1 MYAPALNLQFQD
13 TMAAAPT
20 FQLLGARLRVASL
33 SSARDFYVGVLGL
46 EPMDSMP
53 GELRLRVPEAA
64 APILV
69 LNEFPGIPAA
79 PEDAPGLFHL
89 AFLVPGRPGLAAVL
103 RRLAE
108 ARWPIAGMSD
118 HGVSEA
124 IYLADPDGNG
134 LEIYADRPR
143 AAWPRRGD
151 QLDMYTRRMDLP
163 GVLASDPDS
172 RAGGLPA
179 GTRLG
184 HVHVRVSD
192 LVQAERFYAGELG
205 LDVTVRTYPGALFFA
220 ADGYHHHIGANTWGV
235 RAGARAGPSAGLAGV
250 QAAVAGLPAARTV
263 RDSDGTRFELMPA

>member
-1 MYAPALNLQFQD
+1 
-13 TMAAAPT
+13 MAASPT

-33 SSARDFYVGVLGL
+33 ARSSDFYAGILGL
-46 EPMDSMP
+46 EPMASPP
-53 GELRLRVPEAA
+53 GELRLRVPGSA
-64 APILV
+64 APILE

-89 AFLVPGRPGLAAVL
+89 AFLVPGRPALAAVL

-108 ARWPIAGMSD
+108 AQWPIAGMSD

-134 LEIYADRPR
+134 LEIYADRPA
-143 AAWPRRGD
+143 AAWPRRGAR
-151 QLDMYTRRMDLP
+151 LDMYTRPLDLP
-163 GVLASDPDS
+163 GVLASDPAAS
-172 RAGGLPA
+172 AGGLPA

-184 HVHVRVSD
+184 HVHVRVGD

-205 LDVTVRTYPGALFFA
+205 LEVTVRTYPGALFFA

-250 QAAVAGLPAARTV
+250 RAAVAGLPAARTIL
-263 RDSDGTRFELMPA
+263 DADGIRFELEPG

>member
-1 MYAPALNLQFQD
+1 
-13 TMAAAPT
+13 MAASST
-20 FQLLGARLRVASL
+20 VQLLGARLRVASL
-33 SSARDFYVGVLGL
+33 ARSRDFYAGVLGL
-46 EPMDSMP
+46 EPMASPP
-53 GELRLRVPEAA
+53 GELQLRVPGSA

-89 AFLVPGRPGLAAVL
+89 AFLVPGRPALAAVL

-108 ARWPIAGMSD
+108 AQWPIAGMSD

-134 LEIYADRPR
+134 LEIYSDRPT
-143 AAWPRRGD
+143 AAWPRRGAR
-151 QLDMYTRRMDLP
+151 LDMYTRPLDLP
-163 GVLASDPDS
+163 GVLASDPTAS
-172 RAGGLPA
+172 AGGLPA

-184 HVHVRVSD
+184 HVHVRVGD

-205 LDVTVRTYPGALFFA
+205 LEVTVRTYPGALFFA

-235 RAGARAGPSAGLAGV
+235 RAGARAGPSAGLAAV
-250 QAAVAGLPAARTV
+250 RAAVAGLPAARTV
-263 RDSDGTRFELMPA
+263 QDADGIRFELEPG